1 ALGYLACTLCGSGL
15 SGLHIVQLWVI
26 WPAHCAALG
35 YLACTLRGS
44 GYPVS
49 ALRGSVLADFA

>member
-1 ALGYLACTLCGSGL
+1 MARA
-15 SGLHIVQLWVI
+15 
-26 WPAHCAALG
+26 WPPCEPCAALG